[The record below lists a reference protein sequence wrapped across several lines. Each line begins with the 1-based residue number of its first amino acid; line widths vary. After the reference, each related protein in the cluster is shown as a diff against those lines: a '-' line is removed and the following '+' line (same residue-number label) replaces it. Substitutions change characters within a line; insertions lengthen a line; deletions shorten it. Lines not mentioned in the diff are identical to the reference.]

1 MGVGTT
7 IMQLRS
13 RAGLTQEELANRLDP
28 PLSHAAVAAW
38 EAGKSKPRYKVL
50 SQLSMIFNVPMSQLL
65 DGEQVPRGAVMPTP
79 SDAALPGVAGVIQ
92 APADVVARHPSAW
105 FFPVDT
111 SCMDRAYP
119 VGCLVLVD
127 PDMQPRRGSA
137 VIVDWNGECILRRYH
152 AFTDT
157 VVLSSDSTE
166 PLPDV
171 IAKVGTV
178 QVLGTVVWYQAR
190 EDER

>member
-50 SQLSMIFNVPMSQLL
+50 SQLAVIFNVPMGQLL
-65 DGEQVPRGAVMPTP
+65 DGEQVPHGAVMPSP
-79 SDAALPGVAGVIQ
+79 SDASLPGVAGVIQ
-92 APADVVARHPSAW
+92 APSEVVSRHPAAW
-105 FFPVDT
+105 FFPVDS
-111 SCMDRAYP
+111 SCMNLAYP
-119 VGCLVLVD
+119 MGCLVLVD
-127 PDMQPRRGSA
+127 PDMQPRSGSA
-137 VIVDWNGECILRRYH
+137 VVVDWAGECILRRYH

-157 VVLSSDSTE
+157 VVLSTDSTE
-166 PLPDV
+166 PLPDM

-178 QVLGTVVWYQAR
+178 QILGTVVWYQAR